1 MAHEE
6 WLERAEIYGLGALD
20 GDELSQFEAHLTGCR
35 VCEHHLNETRDTLTV
50 FVRSLTPLTPPQ
62 QVKARLL
69 HQINPEVAPSI
80 RESTRTRWFPW
91 SISAGAFAAAGLL
104 FMLTWNLYT
113 TRQELQRLQKDV
125 ASIQA
130 GSILHETSIQFLSDP
145 HARSAHL
152 KGLAPSPEAMGHL
165 LWNPE
170 TGKGVL
176 ITMGLPKNTP
186 DKVYELWAIA
196 GEEPLPLGTFSV
208 EDKPHSLL
216 KIPSLP
222 QGKSFDKFAVTL
234 EPAGGVPKPTGPMHL
249 LGSV

>member
-35 VCEHHLNETRDTLTV
+35 VCEHHLSETRETLTV
-50 FVRSLTPLTPPQ
+50 FPRSLTPLTPPARI
-62 QVKARLL
+62 KERLL
-69 HQINPEVAPSI
+69 HQINPVVAPSI
-80 RESTRTRWFPW
+80 RESARLRWFPW

-113 TRQELQRLQKDV
+113 TRQELQRLQNEV

-130 GSILHETSIQFLSDP
+130 GSTLHETSIQFLSDP
-145 HARSAHL
+145 DARSAHL
-152 KGLAPSPEAMGHL
+152 KGLAPSPDAMGHL

-196 GEEPLPLGTFSV
+196 GDEPVPAGTFSV
-208 EDKPHSLL
+208 EDKPHTLL

-249 LGSV
+249 LGSL

>member
-1 MAHEE
+1 
-6 WLERAEIYGLGALD
+6 
-20 GDELSQFEAHLTGCR
+20 
-35 VCEHHLNETRDTLTV
+35 
-50 FVRSLTPLTPPQ
+50 
-62 QVKARLL
+62 
-69 HQINPEVAPSI
+69 
-80 RESTRTRWFPW
+80 
-91 SISAGAFAAAGLL
+91 
-104 FMLTWNLYT
+104 
-113 TRQELQRLQKDV
+113 V

-152 KGLAPSPEAMGHL
+152 KGLAPSPDAMGHL

-196 GEEPLPLGTFSV
+196 GDQPVPAGTFSV
-208 EDKPHSLL
+208 EDKPHTLL

-234 EPAGGVPKPTGPMHL
+234 EPAGGVPKPTGPMLL
-249 LGSV
+249 LGSL

>member
-6 WLERAEIYGLGALD
+6 WLEPAEIYALGALD
-20 GDELSQFEAHLTGCR
+20 GDELSQFEAHLVGCR
-35 VCEHHLNETRDTLTV
+35 VCERHLRETRESLAV
-50 FVRSLTPLTPPQ
+50 FARSLAPLTPPQ

-69 HQINPEVAPSI
+69 HQINSVVAPPI
-80 RESTRTRWFPW
+80 REGARSRWFPW
-91 SISAGAFAAAGLL
+91 SIGAGAFAAAGLL
-104 FMLTWNLYT
+104 FMVTWNLHT
-113 TRQELQRLQKDV
+113 TRQELQRLQKEV

-130 GSILHETSIQFLSDP
+130 GSTLHETSIQFLSDP

-152 KGLAPSPEAMGHL
+152 KGLAPSPDAMGHL

-170 TGKGVL
+170 TGNGVL

-196 GEEPLPLGTFSV
+196 GDEPVPAGTFSV
-208 EDKPHSLL
+208 EDKPHTLL

-249 LGSV
+249 LGNL